1 MNTQIHKYTNTRI
14 HKYTNTQIMIPIMA
28 WRNIWRSMTRS
39 LVVMGA
45 IAVGIWAALSLT
57 GFATGM
63 VKSYVNNAV
72 QNIVSHIQVHQP
84 EFLDENEVKYNI
96 PDLMAVE
103 QAVRA
108 EPGVRAVS
116 VRSVANGMI
125 SSSQGARGVAIKGV
139 EPEEEAR
146 VNALNEN
153 IVDGE
158 YFSGDSRNPILVSD
172 ELAQKLN
179 VKVRSK
185 VVLNFQ
191 DRGGSI
197 TAAAFRI
204 VGIFDTGN
212 NPFDLSHVFVRR
224 SDLNHLLIP
233 AADSTQSADALA
245 HEIAIMVDDIRN
257 VDTIASSLRAELPG
271 LKVQTYRQ
279 ISPDLQLYEGQI
291 KNISLIYLTVIML
304 ALVFGIINTMLMAVL
319 ERIKELGMLMA
330 IGMNKLKVFLMIV
343 LESVMLGLVAMPV
356 GLILGYITIDYVGEN
371 GIDMSMYAEGLEN
384 FGMSSI
390 IYFELDPVVYGQVA
404 VGVFLTAVL
413 ASIYP
418 ALKAIR
424 LKPVEA
430 LRTI

>member
-1 MNTQIHKYTNTRI
+1 
-14 HKYTNTQIMIPIMA
+14 
-28 WRNIWRSMTRS
+28 MTRS

-96 PDLMAVE
+96 PDAEAVE
-103 QAVRA
+103 QAIRA
-108 EPGVRAVS
+108 EPGVKAVS
-116 VRSVANGMI
+116 VRSVVNGMI
-125 SSSQGARGVAIKGV
+125 SSSKGARGVSIKGV
-139 EPEEEAR
+139 IPEEEAR
-146 VNALNEN
+146 VNALDEN
-153 IVDGE
+153 IVEGDYLSGE
-158 YFSGDSRNPILVSD
+158 GRNPILVSS
-172 ELAQKLN
+172 ELAKKLN

-212 NPFDLSHVFVRR
+212 NPFDLSHVFIRR
-224 SDLNHLLIP
+224 SDLNGLLIP
-233 AADSTQSADALA
+233 AADSSLAVEGLA
-245 HEIAIMVDDIRN
+245 HEIALMVDDIRQVN
-257 VDTIASSLRAELPG
+257 LIAASLSSKFPN
-271 LKVQTYRQ
+271 LKVQTYRE
-279 ISPDLQLYEGQI
+279 ISPDLELYEGQI

-330 IGMNKLKVFLMIV
+330 IGMNKLRVFLMIV
-343 LESVMLGLVAMPV
+343 LESALLGLVAMPV
-356 GLILGYITIDYVGEN
+356 GLLLGYITIEYVGAN
-371 GIDMSMYAEGLEN
+371 GIDMSMYAKGLES

-390 IYFELDPVVYGQVA
+390 IYFELDPIVYLQVA
-404 VGVFLTAVL
+404 VGVFLTAIL

>member
-1 MNTQIHKYTNTRI
+1 
-14 HKYTNTQIMIPIMA
+14 MA
-28 WRNIWRSMTRS
+28 WRNIWRSKTRS
-39 LVVMGA
+39 LVVIGA

-63 VKSYVNNAV
+63 MKSYVNNAV

-96 PDLMAVE
+96 PDVMAVE
-103 QAVRA
+103 RAIRA
-108 EPGVRAVS
+108 EPGVKAVS
-116 VRSVANGMI
+116 VRSIANGMI
-125 SSSQGARGVAIKGV
+125 SSSQGARGVRIKGV
-139 EPEEEAR
+139 VPEEEAR

-153 IVDGE
+153 VVEGD
-158 YFSGDSRNPILVSD
+158 YFSDEGRNPILVSS
-172 ELAQKLN
+172 ELAEKLN

-204 VGIFDTGN
+204 VGLFDTGN

-224 SDLNHLLIP
+224 SDLNNLLIP
-233 AADSTQSADALA
+233 ATDSSLAADALA
-245 HEIAIMVDDIRN
+245 HEIAVMVDEIRD
-257 VDTIASSLRAELPG
+257 VDTIASTLSAEFPN
-271 LKVQTYRQ
+271 LKVQTYRE
-279 ISPDLQLYEGQI
+279 ISPDLELYEGQI
-291 KNISLIYLTVIML
+291 KNVSLVYLTVIML

-330 IGMNKLKVFLMIV
+330 IGMNKLRVFFMIV
-343 LESVMLGLVAMPV
+343 LESIMLGLVAIPV
-356 GLILGYITIDYVGEN
+356 GLLLGYITIDYVGKN
-371 GIDMSMYAEGLEN
+371 GIDMSIYAKGLAN
-384 FGMSSI
+384 FGMSPI
-390 IYFELDPVVYGQVA
+390 IYFELDPIVYLQVA

-418 ALKAIR
+418 ALKAVR

>member
-1 MNTQIHKYTNTRI
+1 
-14 HKYTNTQIMIPIMA
+14 
-28 WRNIWRSMTRS
+28 MTRS

-96 PDLMAVE
+96 PDAVAVE
-103 QAVRA
+103 QAIRA
-108 EPGVRAVS
+108 EPGVKAVS
-116 VRSVANGMI
+116 VRSVVNGMI
-125 SSSQGARGVAIKGV
+125 SSSKGARGVSIKGV
-139 EPEEEAR
+139 IPEEEAR
-146 VNALNEN
+146 VNALDEN
-153 IVDGE
+153 IVEGDYLFGE
-158 YFSGDSRNPILVSD
+158 GRNPILVSS
-172 ELAQKLN
+172 ELAKKLN

-204 VGIFDTGN
+204 VGIFDTDN

-224 SDLNHLLIP
+224 NDLNSLLIP
-233 AADSTQSADALA
+233 AADSSLAVEGLA
-245 HEIAIMVDDIRN
+245 HEIALMVDDIRQVN
-257 VDTIASSLRAELPG
+257 LIAASLSSKFPN
-271 LKVQTYRQ
+271 LKVQTYRE
-279 ISPDLQLYEGQI
+279 ISPDLELYEGQI

-330 IGMNKLKVFLMIV
+330 IGMNKLRVFLMIV
-343 LESVMLGLVAMPV
+343 LESALLGLVAMPV
-356 GLILGYITIDYVGEN
+356 GLLLGYITIEYVGAN
-371 GIDMSMYAEGLEN
+371 GIDMSMYAKGLES

-390 IYFELDPVVYGQVA
+390 IYFELDPIVYLQVA
-404 VGVFLTAVL
+404 VGVFLTAIL

>member
-1 MNTQIHKYTNTRI
+1 
-14 HKYTNTQIMIPIMA
+14 MILIMA

-96 PDLMAVE
+96 PDAEAVE
-103 QAVRA
+103 QAIRA
-108 EPGVRAVS
+108 EPGVKAVS
-116 VRSVANGMI
+116 VRSVVNGMI
-125 SSSQGARGVAIKGV
+125 SSSKGARGVSIKGV
-139 EPEEEAR
+139 IPEEEAR
-146 VNALNEN
+146 VNALDEN
-153 IVDGE
+153 IVEGDYLSGE
-158 YFSGDSRNPILVSD
+158 GRNPILVSS
-172 ELAQKLN
+172 ELAKKLN

-204 VGIFDTGN
+204 VGIFDTDN

-224 SDLNHLLIP
+224 NDLNSLLIP
-233 AADSTQSADALA
+233 AADSSLAVEGLA
-245 HEIAIMVDDIRN
+245 HEIALMVDDIRQVN
-257 VDTIASSLRAELPG
+257 LIAASLSSKFPN
-271 LKVQTYRQ
+271 LKVQTYRE
-279 ISPDLQLYEGQI
+279 ISPDLELYEGQI

-330 IGMNKLKVFLMIV
+330 IGMNKLRVFLMIV
-343 LESVMLGLVAMPV
+343 LESALLGLVAMPV
-356 GLILGYITIDYVGEN
+356 GLLLGYITIEYVGAN
-371 GIDMSMYAEGLEN
+371 GIDMSMYAKGLES

-390 IYFELDPVVYGQVA
+390 IYFELDPIVYLQVA
-404 VGVFLTAVL
+404 VGVFLTAIL

>member
-1 MNTQIHKYTNTRI
+1 
-14 HKYTNTQIMIPIMA
+14 MA

-96 PDLMAVE
+96 PDVAAVE
-103 QAVRA
+103 QAIRA
-108 EPGVRAVS
+108 EPGVKAVS
-116 VRSVANGMI
+116 VRSVVNGMI
-125 SSSQGARGVAIKGV
+125 SSSQGARGVSIKGV
-139 EPEEEAR
+139 IPEEEAR
-146 VNALNEN
+146 VDALDEN
-153 IVDGE
+153 IVEGD
-158 YFSGDSRNPILVSD
+158 YFSGEGRNPILVSN
-172 ELAQKLN
+172 ELAKKLN

-212 NPFDLSHVFVRR
+212 NPFDLSHVFIRR
-224 SDLNHLLIP
+224 SDLNGLLIP
-233 AADSTQSADALA
+233 AADSSLAVEGLA
-245 HEIAIMVDDIRN
+245 HEIALMVDDIRQVN
-257 VDTIASSLRAELPG
+257 LIAASLSSKFPN
-271 LKVQTYRQ
+271 LKVQTYRE
-279 ISPDLQLYEGQI
+279 ISPDLELYEGQI

-330 IGMNKLKVFLMIV
+330 IGMNKLRVFLMIV
-343 LESVMLGLVAMPV
+343 LESALLGLVAMPV
-356 GLILGYITIDYVGEN
+356 GLLLGYITIEYVGAN
-371 GIDMSMYAEGLEN
+371 GIDMSMYAKGLES

-390 IYFELDPVVYGQVA
+390 IYFELDPIVYLQVA
-404 VGVFLTAVL
+404 VGVFLTAIL

>member
-1 MNTQIHKYTNTRI
+1 
-14 HKYTNTQIMIPIMA
+14 
-28 WRNIWRSMTRS
+28 MTRS

-96 PDLMAVE
+96 PDAEAVE
-103 QAVRA
+103 QAIRA
-108 EPGVRAVS
+108 EPGVKAVS
-116 VRSVANGMI
+116 VRSVVNGMI
-125 SSSQGARGVAIKGV
+125 SSSKGARGVSIKGV
-139 EPEEEAR
+139 IPEEEAR
-146 VNALNEN
+146 VNALDEN
-153 IVDGE
+153 IVEGDYLSGE
-158 YFSGDSRNPILVSD
+158 GRNPILVSS
-172 ELAQKLN
+172 ELAKKLN

-204 VGIFDTGN
+204 VGIFDTDN

-224 SDLNHLLIP
+224 NDLNSLLIP
-233 AADSTQSADALA
+233 AADSSLAVEGLA
-245 HEIAIMVDDIRN
+245 HEIALMVDDIRQVN
-257 VDTIASSLRAELPG
+257 LIAASLSSKFPN
-271 LKVQTYRQ
+271 LKVQTYRE
-279 ISPDLQLYEGQI
+279 ISPDLELYEGQI

-330 IGMNKLKVFLMIV
+330 IGMNKLRVFLMIV
-343 LESVMLGLVAMPV
+343 LESALLGLVAMPV
-356 GLILGYITIDYVGEN
+356 GLLLGYITIEYVGAN
-371 GIDMSMYAEGLEN
+371 GIDMSMYAKGLES

-390 IYFELDPVVYGQVA
+390 IYFELDPIVYLQVA
-404 VGVFLTAVL
+404 VGVFLTAIL

>member
-1 MNTQIHKYTNTRI
+1 
-14 HKYTNTQIMIPIMA
+14 MA
-28 WRNIWRSMTRS
+28 WRNIWRSTTRS
-39 LVVMGA
+39 LVVIGA

-84 EFLDENEVKYNI
+84 DFLDENEVKYNI
-96 PDLMAVE
+96 PDAGAVE
-103 QAVRA
+103 QAIRA
-108 EPGVRAVS
+108 EPGVKAVS
-116 VRSVANGMI
+116 VRSVVNGMI
-125 SSSQGARGVAIKGV
+125 SSSQGARGVSIKGI

-146 VNALNEN
+146 VNALDEN
-153 IVDGE
+153 IVEGDYLSGE
-158 YFSGDSRNPILVSD
+158 GRNPILVSD
-172 ELAQKLN
+172 ELAKKLN

-197 TAAAFRI
+197 TAAAFR
-204 VGIFDTGN
+204 VAGVFDTGN
-212 NPFDLSHVFVRR
+212 KPFDLSHIYVRR
-224 SDLNHLLIP
+224 SDLNNLLSS
-233 AADSTQSADALA
+233 AADSALAVGLLA
-245 HEIAIMVDDIRN
+245 HEIAIMVDDIRK
-257 VDTIASSLRAELPG
+257 VDTIASSLSAGLPG
-271 LKVQTYRQ
+271 LEVQTYRQ
-279 ISPDLQLYEGQI
+279 ISPDLELYEGQI

-330 IGMNKLKVFLMIV
+330 IGMNKLRVFLMIV
-343 LESVMLGLVAMPV
+343 LESVLLGLVAMPV
-356 GLILGYITIDYVGEN
+356 GLLLGYITIDYVGKN
-371 GIDMSMYAEGLEN
+371 GIDMSMYAKGLES
-384 FGMSSI
+384 FGMSSV
-390 IYFELDPVVYGQVA
+390 IYFELAPIVYLQVA

>member
-1 MNTQIHKYTNTRI
+1 
-14 HKYTNTQIMIPIMA
+14 
-28 WRNIWRSMTRS
+28 MTRS

-96 PDLMAVE
+96 PDAEAVE
-103 QAVRA
+103 QAIRA
-108 EPGVRAVS
+108 EPGVKAVS
-116 VRSVANGMI
+116 VRSVVNGMI
-125 SSSQGARGVAIKGV
+125 SSSKGARGVSIKGV
-139 EPEEEAR
+139 IPEEEAR
-146 VNALNEN
+146 VNALDEN
-153 IVDGE
+153 IVEGDYLFGE
-158 YFSGDSRNPILVSD
+158 GRNPILVSS
-172 ELAQKLN
+172 ELAKKLN

-204 VGIFDTGN
+204 VGIFDTDN

-224 SDLNHLLIP
+224 NDLNSLLIP
-233 AADSTQSADALA
+233 AADSSLAVEGLA
-245 HEIAIMVDDIRN
+245 HEIALMVDDIRQVN
-257 VDTIASSLRAELPG
+257 LIAASLSSKFPN
-271 LKVQTYRQ
+271 LKVQTYRE
-279 ISPDLQLYEGQI
+279 ISPDLELYEGQI

-330 IGMNKLKVFLMIV
+330 IGMNKLRVFLMIV
-343 LESVMLGLVAMPV
+343 LESILLGLVAMPV
-356 GLILGYITIDYVGEN
+356 GLLLGYITIEYVGAN
-371 GIDMSMYAEGLEN
+371 GIDMSMYAKGLES

-390 IYFELDPVVYGQVA
+390 IYFELDPIVYLQVA
-404 VGVFLTAVL
+404 VGVFLTAIL

>member
-1 MNTQIHKYTNTRI
+1 
-14 HKYTNTQIMIPIMA
+14 MIPIMA
-28 WRNIWRSMTRS
+28 WRNIWRSKTRS
-39 LVVMGA
+39 LVVIGA

-63 VKSYVNNAV
+63 MKSYVNNAV

-96 PDLMAVE
+96 PDVMAVE
-103 QAVRA
+103 RAIRA
-108 EPGVRAVS
+108 EPGVKAVS
-116 VRSVANGMI
+116 VRSIANGMI
-125 SSSQGARGVAIKGV
+125 SSSQGARGVRIKGV
-139 EPEEEAR
+139 VPEEEAR

-153 IVDGE
+153 VVEGD
-158 YFSGDSRNPILVSD
+158 YFSDEGRNPILVSS
-172 ELAQKLN
+172 ELAEKLN

-204 VGIFDTGN
+204 VGLFDTGN

-224 SDLNHLLIP
+224 SDLNNLLIP
-233 AADSTQSADALA
+233 ATDSSLAADALA
-245 HEIAIMVDDIRN
+245 HEIAVMVDEIRD
-257 VDTIASSLRAELPG
+257 VDTIASTLSAEFPN
-271 LKVQTYRQ
+271 LKVQTYRE
-279 ISPDLQLYEGQI
+279 ISPDLELYEGQI
-291 KNISLIYLTVIML
+291 KNVSLVYLTVIML

-330 IGMNKLKVFLMIV
+330 IGMNKLRVFFMIV
-343 LESVMLGLVAMPV
+343 LESIMLGLVAIPV
-356 GLILGYITIDYVGEN
+356 GLLLGYITIDYVGKN
-371 GIDMSMYAEGLEN
+371 GIDMSIYAKGLAN
-384 FGMSSI
+384 FGMSPI
-390 IYFELDPVVYGQVA
+390 IYFELDPIVYLQVA

-418 ALKAIR
+418 ALKAVR

>member
-1 MNTQIHKYTNTRI
+1 
-14 HKYTNTQIMIPIMA
+14 
-28 WRNIWRSMTRS
+28 MTRS

-96 PDLMAVE
+96 PDAEAVE
-103 QAVRA
+103 QAIRA
-108 EPGVRAVS
+108 EPGVKAVS
-116 VRSVANGMI
+116 VRSVVNGMI
-125 SSSQGARGVAIKGV
+125 SSSKGARGVSIKGV
-139 EPEEEAR
+139 IPEEEAR
-146 VNALNEN
+146 VNALDEN
-153 IVDGE
+153 IVEGDYLFGE
-158 YFSGDSRNPILVSD
+158 GRNPILVSS
-172 ELAQKLN
+172 ELAKKLN

-204 VGIFDTGN
+204 VGIFDTDN

-224 SDLNHLLIP
+224 NDLNSLLIP
-233 AADSTQSADALA
+233 AADSSLAVEGLA
-245 HEIAIMVDDIRN
+245 HEIALMVDDIRQVN
-257 VDTIASSLRAELPG
+257 LIAASLSSKFPN
-271 LKVQTYRQ
+271 LKVQTYRE
-279 ISPDLQLYEGQI
+279 ISPDLELYEGQI

-330 IGMNKLKVFLMIV
+330 IGMNKLRVFLMIV
-343 LESVMLGLVAMPV
+343 LESALLGLVAMPV
-356 GLILGYITIDYVGEN
+356 GLLLGYITIEYVGAN
-371 GIDMSMYAEGLEN
+371 GIDMSMYAKGLES

-390 IYFELDPVVYGQVA
+390 IYFELDPIVYLQVA
-404 VGVFLTAVL
+404 VGVFLTAIL

>member
-1 MNTQIHKYTNTRI
+1 
-14 HKYTNTQIMIPIMA
+14 
-28 WRNIWRSMTRS
+28 MTRS

-96 PDLMAVE
+96 PDVAAVE
-103 QAVRA
+103 QAIRA
-108 EPGVRAVS
+108 EPGVKAVS
-116 VRSVANGMI
+116 VRSVVNGMI
-125 SSSQGARGVAIKGV
+125 SSSQGARGVSIKGV
-139 EPEEEAR
+139 IPEEEAR
-146 VNALNEN
+146 VNALDEN
-153 IVDGE
+153 IVEGDYLFGE
-158 YFSGDSRNPILVSD
+158 GRNPILVSS
-172 ELAQKLN
+172 ELAKKLN

-204 VGIFDTGN
+204 VGIFDTDN

-224 SDLNHLLIP
+224 NDLNSLLIP
-233 AADSTQSADALA
+233 AADSSLAVEGLA
-245 HEIAIMVDDIRN
+245 HEIALMVDDIRQVN
-257 VDTIASSLRAELPG
+257 LIAASLSSKFPN
-271 LKVQTYRQ
+271 LKVQTYRE
-279 ISPDLQLYEGQI
+279 ISPDLELYEGQI

-330 IGMNKLKVFLMIV
+330 IGMNKLRVFLMIV
-343 LESVMLGLVAMPV
+343 LESALLGLVAMPV
-356 GLILGYITIDYVGEN
+356 GLLLGYITIEYVGAN
-371 GIDMSMYAEGLEN
+371 GIDMSMYAKGLES

-390 IYFELDPVVYGQVA
+390 IYFELDPIVYLQVA
-404 VGVFLTAVL
+404 VGVFLTAIL